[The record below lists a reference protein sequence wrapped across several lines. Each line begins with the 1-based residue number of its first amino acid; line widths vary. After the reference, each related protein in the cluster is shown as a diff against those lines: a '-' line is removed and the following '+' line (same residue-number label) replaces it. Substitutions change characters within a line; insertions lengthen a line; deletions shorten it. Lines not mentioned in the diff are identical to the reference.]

1 MKNITVFN
9 KSPDHAKTTVDLFF
23 YHNMDLKKNDSFN
36 AWPLRDMLTRASL
49 SELLLANQIV
59 KLRPFVK
66 LRIVWNFPV
75 DK

>member
-36 AWPLRDMLTRASL
+36 AWPLHDMLTRASL
-49 SELLLANQIV
+49 LLLANQIV
-59 KLRPFVK
+59 KLRPIVK
-66 LRIVWNFPV
+66 LRLVWNFPV